1 MSIKKISSKI
11 KFVSTTSIRKNISSI
26 VNKVKYLDDVYAIG
40 RRDKIEALIIKFP
53 ENLNVDLNEIT
64 NINANSS
71 SFKFLEDEPDL
82 YTIEDLRKK
91 YV

>member
-1 MSIKKISSKI
+1 MSIKKFSNKI
-11 KFVSTTSIRKNISSI
+11 KFVSTTSIRKNISGI

-53 ENLNVDLNEIT
+53 ENLNADLSEIT
-64 NINANSS
+64 NVNANSS
-71 SFKFLEDEPDL
+71 SFKFLEDEPEI
-82 YTIEDLRKK
+82 YTIQDLRKK